1 MTTTQDS
8 QRLTGLS
15 EKIFL
20 DRYAW
25 KDADT
30 NNAKIGD
37 VVLVLTKDDPKFPT
51 KEVGEI
57 VGREGRKV
65 TVKTRTGQLVE
76 SDVEKLTLNIEK
88 TPEEM
93 WDRLAGAMA
102 SVESTPELQQEW
114 KTKFR
119 TILDDWKLV
128 PGGRIAAGA
137 GASDELTLFNCY
149 VIPSP
154 KDSRGGI
161 MQTLSEMTEI
171 MARGGGVGINL
182 SSLRPRRAVV
192 KGVNGS
198 SSGAVSWGGLFSY
211 TTGLIE
217 QGGSRRGA
225 LMLMINDWHP
235 DVLDF
240 ITVKQTMGQVTNA
253 NLSVCVSNGFMKAVK
268 EDLDWELV
276 FPDTTEPDYNEVWDG
291 DLEQWKAS
299 GRRVI
304 PYRTVK
310 AREIWHTIIE
320 SAWKSAEPGVV
331 FMEYYNQMS
340 NSWYFNPII
349 CTNPCFHPDTRITTE
364 YGLITIEELY
374 KKTQGEAFLVGTD
387 LRLVEQAKVVGGRS
401 YEVPGLQMRSA
412 TVFPTGERE
421 TLNISLQNGM
431 ELSVTPE
438 HRLFTDSGWKEAEQ
452 LTTED
457 YVYLQSGEGGFAERD
472 SLGEDWGLFLGW
484 LTGDGWISK
493 RGDVG
498 MVFGEADSEV
508 IPELIAAGE
517 RLTGVSAKV
526 FDRTN
531 GTRQV
536 YWWRKALVEQ
546 LHALGAKALKA
557 TEKEVPAALF
567 TSARATVTSFLQ
579 ALFSADGTV
588 YERDEMHRTVRLTS
602 ASKKLLQGVQLLLL
616 NYGIH
621 SSIYARP
628 KKSQAVF
635 KYTTKSGEERTY
647 LGGGF
652 YELILTDNNI
662 VVFKDKIGF
671 KYITRKQEALERIAR
686 PSRKSE
692 KFMSKVKMIEQGD
705 TVTVYDIHEPVTN
718 SLIAG
723 GVVAHNCGEQG
734 LPGWGVC
741 NLSAINLSK
750 FYDEE
755 QQDVAWEDLAT
766 TTRYSVRFL
775 DNVIDK
781 TPYHFPENEQNQ
793 KLERRVGLGTM
804 GLAELMIKL
813 KIRYGSPESLEF
825 LDKLYGFIAREAYL
839 ASADIAEEKGSFQAF
854 DAEKY
859 LQSGFMKN
867 MTETYPEISAAV
879 TEKGIRN
886 VTVITQAPTGST
898 GTMVGTSTGI
908 EPYFAFKYFRQSRLG
923 FDEQFVPI
931 AQDWLDA
938 HPGES
943 LPDYFVTAMDLS
955 AEDHIRAQAAI
966 QRWVDS
972 SISKTA
978 NCPADFTV
986 EETKRLYELAFDLGC
1001 KGVTIYRDGSRDV
1014 QVLSTGKK
1022 DEDAK
1027 DAPVK
1032 ETPGAEAA
1040 QEVQASASATG
1051 GADASVLSGAAE
1063 ASEQNKVAASTE
1075 PTSPATSA
1083 TIGAQGKVVDKQYK
1097 SRPQVLRGATYK
1109 INTPFGMAYITINDL
1124 NGTPAEIFLNVGKA
1138 GSDVFAMAEALG
1150 RVCSLFLRYGDHG
1163 QKVELL
1169 VKHLK
1174 GIGGSGA
1181 IGFGVNRVESIAD
1194 AVAKALETHVQA
1206 NAIDTHELEAAPIAA
1221 TLDVETPRG
1230 EHAQLNANS
1239 AGQHVHTEDS
1249 HASHAAGKQGTTG
1262 EGAYPASLAA
1272 TASRDLCPSCGSAS
1286 LMNVEGCK
1294 TCSNCG
1300 YSRCS

>member
-1 MTTTQDS
+1 MSTVERGN
-8 QRLTGLS
+8 RLEGLS

-25 KDADT
+25 KDADS
-30 NNAKIGD
+30 NHAKVGD

-57 VGREGRKV
+57 VERTGRTV
-65 TVKTRTGQLVE
+65 TVRTRSGELVQ

-93 WDRLAGAMA
+93 WDRLAAAMA
-102 SVESTPELQQEW
+102 SVEKTPELQEEW
-114 KTKFR
+114 TSRFR
-119 TILDDWKLV
+119 SILDDWKLV

-137 GASDELTLFNCY
+137 GASEELTLFNCY

-161 MQTLSEMTEI
+161 METLSEMTEI

-182 SSLRPRRAVV
+182 SSLRPRRAIVR
-192 KGVNGS
+192 GVNGS
-198 SSGAVSWGGLFSY
+198 SSGSVSWGGLFSY

-276 FPDTTEPDYNEVWDG
+276 FPDTTDPDYDTLWDG
-291 DLEQWKAS
+291 DLDKWKADN
-299 GRRVI
+299 RRVI

-310 AREIWHTIIE
+310 ARDVWHTIIE

-349 CTNPCFHPDTRITTE
+349 CTNPCFHPDTRIATE
-364 YGLITIEELY
+364 YGLLTIEELY
-374 KKTQGEAFLVGTD
+374 KKVGTESFLVGTD

-401 YEVPGLQMRSA
+401 YEIPGLQMRRA
-412 TVFPTGERE
+412 TVFPTGTRE
-421 TLNISLQNGM
+421 TLKISLQNGV

-438 HRLFTDSGWKEAEQ
+438 HRLFTDSGWKEARN
-452 LTTED
+452 LSAED
-457 YVYLQSGEGGFAERD
+457 SVYLQSGEGGFAAED
-472 SLGEDWGLFLGW
+472 ELGEDWVKEELEKLGVN
-484 LTGDGWISK
+484 
-493 RGDVG
+493 DVR
-498 MVFGEADSEV
+498 
-508 IPELIAAGE
+508 AA
-517 RLTGVSAKV
+517 
-526 FDRTN
+526 
-531 GTRQV
+531 
-536 YWWRKALVEQ
+536 
-546 LHALGAKALKA
+546 
-557 TEKEVPAALF
+557 EKEIPAALY
-567 TSARATVTSFLQ
+567 TASREKVVAFLQ
-579 ALFSADGTV
+579 GLFSADGTV
-588 YERDEMHRTVRLTS
+588 YDRDEMRSTVGLTS

-616 NYGIH
+616 NFGIN
-621 SSIYARP
+621 SSINNDEH
-628 KKSQAVF
+628 S
-635 KYTTKSGEERTY
+635 
-647 LGGGF
+647 GF
-652 YELILTDNNI
+652 YELILSGNNI
-662 VVFKDKIGF
+662 LEFKNKIGF
-671 KYITRKQEALERIAR
+671 KLLTRKQEALERIAR
-686 PSRKSE
+686 PSRKNE
-692 KFMSKVKMIEQGD
+692 KFISKVVGIEAGEV
-705 TVTVYDIHEPVTN
+705 VTVYDITEPVTH

-741 NLSAINLSK
+741 NLSAVNLSK
-750 FYDEE
+750 FYDAEKH
-755 QQDVAWEDLAT
+755 DVDWADLAR

-781 TPYHFPENEQNQ
+781 TPYHFPENEANQ

-813 KIRYGSPESLEF
+813 NIRYGSPESLEF
-825 LDKLYGFIAREAYL
+825 LDKLYGFMAREAYL
-839 ASADIAEEKGSFQAF
+839 ASAEIAGEKGSFQAF
-854 DAEKY
+854 DTDKY
-859 LQSGFMKN
+859 LQSGFMRN
-867 MTETYPEISAAV
+867 ITEVYPEVGEAIR
-879 TEKGIRN
+879 KQGMRN

-923 FDEQFVPI
+923 YDEQFVPI
-931 AQDWLDA
+931 AQEWLEA
-938 HPGES
+938 HPGEE
-943 LPDYFVTAMDLS
+943 LPDYFVTSMDLS
-955 AEDHIRAQAAI
+955 AKDHIRAQAAI

-978 NCPADFTV
+978 NCPSDFTV
-986 EETKRLYELAFDLGC
+986 EETAELYEMAFDLGC

-1014 QVLSTGKK
+1014 QVLETAKKEDKK
-1022 DEDAK
+1022 DAAAK
-1027 DAPVK
+1027 VEPVEAKATEPAAPHNYTVVAEPITMK
-1032 ETPGAEAA
+1032 ASEGLPG
-1040 QEVQASASATG
+1040 TG
-1051 GADASVLSGAAE
+1051 G
-1063 ASEQNKVAASTE
+1063 
-1075 PTSPATSA
+1075 
-1083 TIGAQGKVVDKQYK
+1083 VDKQYK
-1097 SRPQVLRGATYK
+1097 KRPQVLRGATYK

-1124 NGTPAEIFLNVGKA
+1124 DGIPAEIFLNVGKA

-1163 QKVELL
+1163 EKVGLL
-1169 VKHLK
+1169 IKHLK

-1181 IGFGVNRVESIAD
+1181 IGFGANRVESIAD
-1194 AVAKALETHVQA
+1194 AVAKALETHVQT
-1206 NAIDTHELEAAPIAA
+1206 NAHDDHIPAPIAA
-1221 TLDVETPRG
+1221 TLELDFNE
-1230 EHAQLNANS
+1230 ALS
-1239 AGQHVHTEDS
+1239 AELKSNVPAASADDGHGS
-1249 HASHAAGKQGTTG
+1249 H
-1262 EGAYPASLAA
+1262 GAHNHA

-1286 LMNVEGCK
+1286 LINIEGCK
-1294 TCSNCG
+1294 TCGNCG
-1300 YSRCS
+1300 YSRCG

>member
-1 MTTTQDS
+1 MTTTHHS

-30 NNAKIGD
+30 NHAKVGD

-57 VGREGRKV
+57 VSREGRKV
-65 TVKTRTGQLVE
+65 IVKTRTGQLVE

-253 NLSVCVSNGFMKAVK
+253 NLSVCVSNSFMKAVK
-268 EDLDWELV
+268 EDLDWELA
-276 FPDTTEPDYNEVWDG
+276 FPDTNEPDYNEVWDG

-299 GRRVI
+299 GRKVI

-349 CTNPCFHPDTRITTE
+349 CTNPC
-364 YGLITIEELY
+364 
-374 KKTQGEAFLVGTD
+374 A
-387 LRLVEQAKVVGGRS
+387 
-401 YEVPGLQMRSA
+401 
-412 TVFPTGERE
+412 
-421 TLNISLQNGM
+421 
-431 ELSVTPE
+431 
-438 HRLFTDSGWKEAEQ
+438 
-452 LTTED
+452 
-457 YVYLQSGEGGFAERD
+457 
-472 SLGEDWGLFLGW
+472 
-484 LTGDGWISK
+484 
-493 RGDVG
+493 
-498 MVFGEADSEV
+498 
-508 IPELIAAGE
+508 
-517 RLTGVSAKV
+517 
-526 FDRTN
+526 
-531 GTRQV
+531 
-536 YWWRKALVEQ
+536 
-546 LHALGAKALKA
+546 
-557 TEKEVPAALF
+557 
-567 TSARATVTSFLQ
+567 
-579 ALFSADGTV
+579 
-588 YERDEMHRTVRLTS
+588 
-602 ASKKLLQGVQLLLL
+602 
-616 NYGIH
+616 
-621 SSIYARP
+621 
-628 KKSQAVF
+628 
-635 KYTTKSGEERTY
+635 
-647 LGGGF
+647 
-652 YELILTDNNI
+652 
-662 VVFKDKIGF
+662 
-671 KYITRKQEALERIAR
+671 
-686 PSRKSE
+686 
-692 KFMSKVKMIEQGD
+692 
-705 TVTVYDIHEPVTN
+705 
-718 SLIAG
+718 
-723 GVVAHNCGEQG
+723 EQG
-734 LPGWGVC
+734 LPAWGVC

-867 MTETYPEISAAV
+867 MTEIYPEIRAAV

-931 AQDWLDA
+931 AQEWLDA

-943 LPDYFVTAMDLS
+943 LPDYFITAMDLS

-1022 DEDAK
+1022 DEDTK
-1027 DAPVK
+1027 DAPAK
-1032 ETPGAEAA
+1032 ETPGAEAVQEA
-1040 QEVQASASATG
+1040 QANTIGE
-1051 GADASVLSGAAE
+1051 ADATVISGASE
-1063 ASEQNKVAASTE
+1063 ASEHNSAAASTAL
-1075 PTSPATSA
+1075 SGSATSA
-1083 TIGAQGKVVDKQYK
+1083 NIGAQGKVVDKQYK
-1097 SRPQVLRGATYK
+1097 SRPQVLRGRPTRS
-1109 INTPFGMAYITINDL
+1109 IPRSGWHI
-1124 NGTPAEIFLNVGKA
+1124 
-1138 GSDVFAMAEALG
+1138 
-1150 RVCSLFLRYGDHG
+1150 LR
-1163 QKVELL
+1163 
-1169 VKHLK
+1169 
-1174 GIGGSGA
+1174 
-1181 IGFGVNRVESIAD
+1181 
-1194 AVAKALETHVQA
+1194 
-1206 NAIDTHELEAAPIAA
+1206 
-1221 TLDVETPRG
+1221 
-1230 EHAQLNANS
+1230 
-1239 AGQHVHTEDS
+1239 
-1249 HASHAAGKQGTTG
+1249 
-1262 EGAYPASLAA
+1262 
-1272 TASRDLCPSCGSAS
+1272 
-1286 LMNVEGCK
+1286 LMI
-1294 TCSNCG
+1294 
-1300 YSRCS
+1300 